1 MIMNEKEKQVIIA
14 QLRRYV
20 ERRAGGTQG
29 KASRMLGIGKSTIS
43 LILQGDPENGVSD
56 EMWREVAT
64 KTRPAASSGWTLV
77 ETGAYREISQVM
89 EDAQAEAGCTWIV
102 ADAGAGK
109 STTARHY
116 SETHPNVHYVLCADM
131 VRSEFVREMARA
143 VGVKPGSGSIRSVL
157 VQVAEQLTGEES
169 PLLVFDEADKLSDGA
184 FQYFVQIYNMLE
196 DRCGMIFLST
206 GSIEDRM
213 QRGLQYNKR
222 GYAELSSRLG
232 RRFFHT
238 EPTTAQDVYAVA
250 VGNGLSDESVIKEII
265 RDASAY
271 DNDLRRVKKLVRSA
285 LL

>member
-1 MIMNEKEKQVIIA
+1 MTMNEKEKQVIIA
-14 QLRRYV
+14 QLRCYV

-43 LILQGDPENGVSD
+43 VMLQGDPEGRVSD
-56 EMWREVAT
+56 EMWREVAA
-64 KTRPAASSGWTLV
+64 KTRPAASQGWTLV

-89 EDAQAEAGCTWIV
+89 EDSQAGAGCTWIV

-116 SETHPNVHYVLCADM
+116 AETHPQVFYVLCADM
-131 VRSEFVREMARA
+131 VRGEFVREMARS
-143 VGVKPGSGSIRSVL
+143 VGVKLGSGSIRTML
-157 VQVAEQLTGEES
+157 LQVVEALLERES
-169 PLLVFDEADKLSDGA
+169 PLLIFDEADKLSDGV

-213 QRGLQYNKR
+213 QRGLQFNKR
-222 GYAELSSRLG
+222 GYAEFSSRLG

>member
-1 MIMNEKEKQVIIA
+1 MTMNEKEKQVIRE

-20 ERRAGGTQG
+20 ERRAGSQG
-29 KASRMLGIGKSTIS
+29 KASHMLGVGKSTIS
-43 LILQGDPENGVSD
+43 VMLQGDPEGRVSD
-56 EMWREVAT
+56 EMWREVAA
-64 KTRPAASSGWTLV
+64 KTRPAASRDWTLV
-77 ETGAYREISQVM
+77 ETGTYREISAVM
-89 EDAQAEAGCTWIV
+89 EDAQSGAGCTWIV

-116 SETHPNVHYVLCADM
+116 GETHPQVFYVLCADM
-131 VRSEFVREMARA
+131 VRGEFVREMARSI
-143 VGVKPGSGSIRSVL
+143 GVKQGSGSLRSMLLRVVEAL
-157 VQVAEQLTGEES
+157 LERER
-169 PLLVFDEADKLSDGA
+169 PLLVFDEADKLSDGVL
-184 FQYFVQIYNMLE
+184 QYFVQIYNMLE

-213 QRGLQYNKR
+213 QRGLHFNKR
-222 GYAELSSRLG
+222 GYAEFSSRLG

-265 RDASAY
+265 RDAQAY

-285 LL
+285 LP